1 MGLLTSKGRRTHKC
15 AAASDVMDKF
25 MQMIRGLILLFFAVS
40 NVSLAC
46 SIRPAESVW
55 SKEELVD
62 FSPNIL
68 LAEAIRSAPASSFQT
83 EWTFR
88 TIEELKGVGSASFQ
102 VVLLDA
108 PDSYVEVDFSA
119 HTDRE
124 FWEGA
129 YGRLPWV
136 PGPCTPT
143 YTFEL
148 GGQYLLFTES
158 FGNGASAERIKSDRD
173 KWLLYVRDR
182 AKVGP

>member
-1 MGLLTSKGRRTHKC
+1 
-15 AAASDVMDKF
+15 MDELMKVL
-25 MQMIRGLILLFFAVS
+25 RGLTLLLISVS
-40 NVSLAC
+40 NFSLAC
-46 SIRPAESVW
+46 SLGSVESGW

-62 FSPNIL
+62 FSPNIV
-68 LAEAIRSAPASSFQT
+68 LAEVIRRASASSYQT

-88 TIEELKGVGSASFQ
+88 TIEVLKGVSSPSFH

-124 FWEGA
+124 FWDGA

-158 FGNGASAERIKSDRD
+158 FGNGASAERIRSGKD

-182 AKVGP
+182 ARVGP